1 MDSILMSRV
10 MTIFVL
16 LFLRLSLR
24 YAMETMA
31 SQPDFVACVMAY
43 ARMQRPVDG
52 SFSLTCRG
60 TFLTDLS
67 RKKFYLLSF
76 LSFLYKIVKVLQIGL
91 VIIASYAI
99 LCGIFQQSQPLSS

>member
-24 YAMETMA
+24 YAMETIA
-31 SQPDFVACVMAY
+31 SQPNFVACVMAF
-43 ARMQRPVDG
+43 ARMRRPVDG
-52 SFSLTCRG
+52 SLGLTCSR

-67 RKKFYLLSF
+67 RKKFYLLSL
-76 LSFLYKIVKVLQIGL
+76 LSFLYKIVKVL
-91 VIIASYAI
+91 
-99 LCGIFQQSQPLSS
+99 